1 MMSMKKPG
9 ILLICTLGLTAL
21 SACNADE
28 ANKTPAAAKP
38 AAAATP
44 TATPAAATTSTKV
57 ATVNGVVIPQVRAD
71 LLIKERLAQGQPDTP
86 ELRNAIREDLISR
99 ELLAQEAVKKGFDKN
114 PDAVTQIELA
124 KQSVLVRTYLQD
136 VMKSSPVGD
145 DALKAE
151 YEKIKAQM
159 GDKEYKVRHILVE
172 KEAEAKDIIA
182 QLKKGVKFEKLAAKS
197 KDPSKSNGGDLGW
210 SAPGAYVKPFADAMM
225 ALKKGEYTKSPVQ
238 SQFGWHVIQLD
249 DMRAMQAP
257 PLDQIKPQ
265 LSQRMQ
271 QQQIEKTVAD
281 LRAKAKVE

>member
-38 AAAATP
+38 APAAT
-44 TATPAAATTSTKV
+44 TPAATASTKV
-57 ATVNGVVIPQVRAD
+57 ATVNGVVIPQSRAE
-71 LLIKERLAQGQPDTP
+71 LLVKERMTQGQPDTP

-99 ELLAQEAVKKGFDKN
+99 ELLAQEAVKKGVDKN
-114 PDAVTQIELA
+114 PDVTTQIELA
-124 KQSVLVRTYLQD
+124 KQSVLVRSYLQD
-136 VMKSSPVGD
+136 VMKASPVSD

-210 SAPGAYVKPFADAMM
+210 SAPGAYVKPFADAMI
-225 ALKKGEYTKSPVQ
+225 ALKKGEYTKTPVQ
-238 SQFGWHVIQLD
+238 
-249 DMRAMQAP
+249 
-257 PLDQIKPQ
+257 
-265 LSQRMQ
+265 
-271 QQQIEKTVAD
+271 T
-281 LRAKAKVE
+281 

>member
-38 AAAATP
+38 APAAT
-44 TATPAAATTSTKV
+44 TPAATASTKV
-57 ATVNGVVIPQVRAD
+57 ATVNGVVIPQSRAE
-71 LLIKERLAQGQPDTP
+71 LLVKERMTQGQPDTP

-99 ELLAQEAVKKGFDKN
+99 ELLAQEAVKKGVDKN
-114 PDAVTQIELA
+114 PDVTTQIELA
-124 KQSVLVRTYLQD
+124 KQSVLVRSYLQD
-136 VMKSSPVGD
+136 VMKASPVSD

-210 SAPGAYVKPFADAMM
+210 SAPGAYVKPFADAMI
-225 ALKKGEYTKSPVQ
+225 ALKKGEYTKTPVQ
-238 SQFGWHVIQLD
+238 TQFGWHVIQLED
-249 DMRAMQAP
+249 SRPMQAP

-271 QQQIEKTVAD
+271 QQQIEKTVAE

>member
-28 ANKTPAAAKP
+28 ANKTPAPAKP
-38 AAAATP
+38 A
-44 TATPAAATTSTKV
+44 PAAPSNKV

-71 LLIKERLAQGQPDTP
+71 LLIKERVAQGQPDTP
-86 ELRNAIREDLISR
+86 ELRNSIREDLISR
-99 ELLAQEAVKKGFDKN
+99 ELIAQEAVKKDFDKT
-114 PDAVTQIELA
+114 PDAMTQIELA
-124 KQSVLVRTYLQD
+124 KQSVLVRAYLQD
-136 VMKSSPVGD
+136 VMKTSPVSD

-151 YEKIKAQM
+151 YDKIKAQM

-225 ALKKGEYTKSPVQ
+225 ALQKGQYTKQPVQ
-238 SQFGWHVIQLD
+238 TQFGWHVIQLED
-249 DMRAMQAP
+249 VRPMQAP